1 MGYRFACSVRA
12 SSLFRSAGGGLLTSV
27 YLLEPTK
34 DATEQEREGLLS
46 PRTFLDGLGWS
57 IGALARLCRKV
68 VQMASTGIPSILSY
82 QQEWCGAACESK
94 EVGHRWEL
102 GRADQPWFIKEN
114 TSVDARSPSPLLP
127 WTVNAQIQGGT
138 PEGSSQ
144 SITSWPSWQN
154 KIMVIL
160 VLVEIEKFQA

>member
-12 SSLFRSAGGGLLTSV
+12 SSLFRSAGGGLLVQTSV

-127 WTVNAQIQGGT
+127 WTVNDSGRHTRGQQ
-138 PEGSSQ
+138 PEHHFMA
-144 SITSWPSWQN
+144 ILAKQN
-154 KIMVIL
+154 HGYIS
-160 VLVEIEKFQA
+160 FG